1 MNQLFNDITAGY
13 ETRQSPTLQ
22 SNGEYL
28 HWCDYLGIG
37 YLKSHAT
44 DDEVYDIDY
53 WEKYQRMTDTQMGY
67 DLTQAR
73 YDLVKKYTNPNQ
85 VLDVGIGSGQFVKAA
100 DCFGFDVNQH
110 AIAWLKSQNR
120 YAHYN
125 DDYSWNITMWD
136 VLEHIDNPTEVLSR
150 VDEYFIMSTPVYMNM
165 EQCLTSKH
173 FRINEHIWY
182 FTTTGCIEFMRYFG
196 FKCLEISS
204 IETKLGREAIESF
217 VFKRSE

>member
-1 MNQLFNDITAGY
+1 MKLFEEITNGY
-13 ETRQSPTLQ
+13 ETRKSQDKL

-44 DDEVYDIDY
+44 DDEVYDLDY

-73 YDLVKKYTNPNQ
+73 YDLVNKYVPPNT
-85 VLDVGIGSGQFVKAA
+85 VLDIGIGSGQFVKAA
-100 DCFGFDVNQH
+100 GCYGYDVNKH
-110 AIAWLKSQNR
+110 AIAWLESIDKFS
-120 YAHYN
+120 HYS
-125 DDYSWNITMWD
+125 DDYGWDVTMWD
-136 VLEHIDNPTEVLSR
+136 VLEHIDDPTDVLGS
-150 VDEYFIMSTPVYMNM
+150 VNEYFIMSTPVYMNM

-173 FRINEHIWY
+173 LRVNEHIWY
-182 FTTTGCIEFMRYFG
+182 FTTAGCIAYLNHFG

-204 IETKLGREAIESF
+204 IETKLGREAIQSF
-217 VFKRSE
+217 VFKRA